1 MSDIYELITYFTIT
15 FFTDTM
21 LKLLLL
27 LMKSC
32 ACVVHDHHFIVSS
45 KYVSKKALIVFVQGE
60 ERPVTSVN
68 Q

>member
-15 FFTDTM
+15 FFTDPM

-32 ACVVHDHHFIVSS
+32 ACVVHGHHFIVSS
-45 KYVSKKALIVFVQGE
+45 KYVSKKALIVFAQGE
-60 ERPVTSVN
+60 ERPVTNVN